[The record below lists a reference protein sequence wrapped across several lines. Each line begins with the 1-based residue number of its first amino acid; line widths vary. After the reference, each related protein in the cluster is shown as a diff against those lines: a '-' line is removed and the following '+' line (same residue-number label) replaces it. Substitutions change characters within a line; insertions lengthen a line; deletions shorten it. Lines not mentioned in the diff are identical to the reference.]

1 MFASRTRVPFLT
13 AGALLLGLAS
23 TTSAGVVHDE
33 SSDGDLSG
41 NPGAPTPVAFEVGT
55 NTVIG
60 TVVNTSARDYFTFT
74 LPAGS
79 VLTAIQL
86 VTYQFPNGN
95 PGNTGYHCLASGS
108 TSFTP
113 NLANA
118 ALFLGGAHVFG
129 FQGGTDILPGL
140 ATAAQ
145 NGSGFSLPL
154 ASGTYTY
161 EIQQTGP
168 EVTDY
173 QLDFVVECVGAA
185 AAVPY
190 GAGKPGTNGVP
201 VLSSTAPPVLGGLSD
216 LTISNGLAGA
226 GPVLLF
232 VGFSS
237 TSLPFDGGALLVN
250 PSLTLTLPPL
260 GPAGSLTLPA
270 PLPPDPTLCGLS
282 LFTQAM
288 YADPAAGGFNQSAQT
303 NGLQWTFGS

>member
-1 MFASRTRVPFLT
+1 

-23 TTSAGVVHDE
+23 ATSAGVVHDE
-33 SSDGDLSG
+33 TTDGELSG
-41 NPGAPTPVAFEVGT
+41 DPNAPTPLAFELGS
-55 NTVIG
+55 NTVSG
-60 TVVNTSARDYFTFT
+60 TVVNASPRDYITFT
-74 LPAGS
+74 LPPGT

-86 VTYQFPNGN
+86 PVYQFPNGN
-95 PGNTGYHCLASGS
+95 PGNTGYHSLAAGP
-108 TSFTP
+108 TSFFP
-113 NLANA
+113 NLATGAN
-118 ALFLGGAHVFG
+118 FLGGDHIFG
-129 FQGGTDILPGL
+129 FQAGTDVLPGL
-140 ATAAQ
+140 ASAAQ
-145 NGSGFSLPL
+145 NGTGFPSPL
-154 ASGTYTY
+154 AAGTYTY
-161 EIQQTGP
+161 QIQQTGP

-173 QLDFVVECVGAA
+173 QLDFMVECVGAA
-185 AAVPY
+185 TSVPY

-201 VLSSTAPPVLGGLSD
+201 VLSSNAPPVLGGASD

-250 PSLTLTLPPL
+250 PALTLTLPPL